1 MKLQSLAANRTM
13 TTTKNEAHA
22 ITNARNQLE
31 SIKEL
36 YRNYK
41 QAKSDDDYTRE
52 DEIREQVED
61 EALSVEFRSGWT
73 LNPEDMEPEEFK
85 ILLSTGGPAC
95 QIIGKL
101 DQYKQPEDIEIQYQD
116 WGTPWEPLQLNS
128 TYAYKSPNITPN
140 ITSDYEALE
149 WFCNCFYFGE

>member
-1 MKLQSLAANRTM
+1 M

-22 ITNARNQLE
+22 ISNARGQLE
-31 SIKEL
+31 TIKEL
-36 YRNYK
+36 YREFKK
-41 QAKSDDDYTRE
+41 QE
-52 DEIREQVED
+52 DLEAWDCGSNVYNWTSEGIREKAQD

-73 LNPEDMEPEEFK
+73 SNLESMEPEEFK

-101 DQYKQPEDIEIQYQD
+101 DQYKQPTDIEIQYQD

-128 TYAYKSPNITPN
+128 TYADESPN

>member
-1 MKLQSLAANRTM
+1 M
-13 TTTKNEAHA
+13 TATKEAHA
-22 ITNARNQLE
+22 ITNARGQLE

-41 QAKSDDDYTRE
+41 QAESDGDYTRE
-52 DEIREQVED
+52 DEIREQAQD
-61 EALSVEFRSGWT
+61 EALSVQFRSGWT
-73 LNPEDMEPEEFK
+73 SNPEEMKPEEFK
-85 ILLSTGGPAC
+85 ILLSWGGPAC
-95 QIIGKL
+95 QIVGKI
-101 DQYKQPEDIEIQYQD
+101 DDGSCEPIDIEIQYQD

-128 TYAYKSPNITPN
+128 IYAETKILN

>member
-1 MKLQSLAANRTM
+1 M

-22 ITNARNQLE
+22 ISNARGQLE
-31 SIKEL
+31 TIKEL
-36 YRNYK
+36 YREFKK
-41 QAKSDDDYTRE
+41 QEALEAWDCGSNVYNWTTE
-52 DEIREQVED
+52 GIREKAQD
-61 EALSVEFRSGWT
+61 EALSVEFRSGWSSN
-73 LNPEDMEPEEFK
+73 LENMEPEEFK

-101 DQYKQPEDIEIQYQD
+101 DQNKQTTDIEIQYQD

-128 TYAYKSPNITPN
+128 TYVDKSPN

>member
-1 MKLQSLAANRTM
+1 M

-22 ITNARNQLE
+22 ISNARGQLE

-41 QAKSDDDYTRE
+41 QAESDGDYTRE
-52 DEIREQVED
+52 DEIREQAQD
-61 EALSVEFRSGWT
+61 EALSVEFRSGWSS
-73 LNPEDMEPEEFK
+73 NPEEMKPEEFK

-95 QIIGKL
+95 QIVGKI
-101 DQYKQPEDIEIQYQD
+101 DYGSCEPIDIEIQYQD

-128 TYAYKSPNITPN
+128 VYAETKILN

-149 WFCNCFYFGE
+149 WFCNCFYFGEY

>member
-1 MKLQSLAANRTM
+1 M

-22 ITNARNQLE
+22 ISNARGQLE

-41 QAKSDDDYTRE
+41 QAESDDDYTRE
-52 DEIREQVED
+52 DEIREQAQD

-73 LNPEDMEPEEFK
+73 SNPEEMKPEEFK
-85 ILLSTGGPAC
+85 ILLSWGGPAC
-95 QIIGKL
+95 QIVGKI
-101 DQYKQPEDIEIQYQD
+101 DYGSCEPIDIEIQYQD
-116 WGTPWEPLQLNS
+116 WFTPWEPLQLNC
-128 TYAYKSPNITPN
+128 TYADRSPN

>member
-1 MKLQSLAANRTM
+1 M
-13 TTTKNEAHA
+13 TTTKKEAHA
-22 ITNARNQLE
+22 ITNARGHLE

-36 YRNYK
+36 YREFKK
-41 QAKSDDDYTRE
+41 QE
-52 DEIREQVED
+52 DLEAWDCGSNVYNWTTEGIREKAQD

-73 LNPEDMEPEEFK
+73 SNPEEMKPEEFK

-95 QIIGKL
+95 QIVGKI
-101 DQYKQPEDIEIQYQD
+101 DDGSCEPIDIEIQYQD

-128 TYAYKSPNITPN
+128 TYADESPN

>member
-1 MKLQSLAANRTM
+1 M

-22 ITNARNQLE
+22 ISNARGQLE

-41 QAKSDDDYTRE
+41 QAESDGDYTRE
-52 DEIREQVED
+52 DEIREQAQD

-73 LNPEDMEPEEFK
+73 SNPEEMKPEEFI

-95 QIIGKL
+95 QIVGKI
-101 DQYKQPEDIEIQYQD
+101 DYGSCEPIDIEIQYQD
-116 WGTPWEPLQLNS
+116 WFTPWEPLQLNC
-128 TYAYKSPNITPN
+128 TYADRSPN

-149 WFCNCFYFGE
+149 WFCNCFYFGEY

>member
-1 MKLQSLAANRTM
+1 M

-22 ITNARNQLE
+22 ISNARGQLE

-41 QAKSDDDYTRE
+41 QAESDGDYTRE
-52 DEIREQVED
+52 DEIIEQAQD

-73 LNPEDMEPEEFK
+73 SNPEEMKPEEFK

-95 QIIGKL
+95 QIVGKI
-101 DQYKQPEDIEIQYQD
+101 DYGSCEPIDIEIQYQD
-116 WGTPWEPLQLNS
+116 WFTPWEPLQLNC
-128 TYAYKSPNITPN
+128 TYADRSPN

-149 WFCNCFYFGE
+149 WFCNCFYFGEY

>member
-1 MKLQSLAANRTM
+1 M

-22 ITNARNQLE
+22 ISNARGQLE

-41 QAKSDDDYTRE
+41 QAESDGDYTRE
-52 DEIREQVED
+52 DESREQAQD

-73 LNPEDMEPEEFK
+73 SNPEEMKPEEFK

-95 QIIGKL
+95 QIVGKI
-101 DQYKQPEDIEIQYQD
+101 DYGSCEPIDIEIQYQD
-116 WGTPWEPLQLNS
+116 WFTPWEPLQLNC
-128 TYAYKSPNITPN
+128 TYADRSPN

-149 WFCNCFYFGE
+149 WFCNCFYFGEY

>member
-1 MKLQSLAANRTM
+1 M

-22 ITNARNQLE
+22 ISNARGQLE

-41 QAKSDDDYTRE
+41 QAESDGDYTRE
-52 DEIREQVED
+52 DEIREQAQD
-61 EALSVEFRSGWT
+61 EALSDEVRSGWT
-73 LNPEDMEPEEFK
+73 SNPEEMKPEEYK

-95 QIIGKL
+95 QIVVKIDYGSCE
-101 DQYKQPEDIEIQYQD
+101 PIDIEIQYQD
-116 WGTPWEPLQLNS
+116 WFTPWEPLQLNC
-128 TYAYKSPNITPN
+128 TYADRSPN

-149 WFCNCFYFGE
+149 WFCNCFYFGQ

>member
-1 MKLQSLAANRTM
+1 M
-13 TTTKNEAHA
+13 TATKEAHA
-22 ITNARNQLE
+22 ITNARAQLE
-31 SIKEL
+31 TIKEL
-36 YRNYK
+36 YRQYK
-41 QAKSDDDYTRE
+41 ENDSAFVSNLDTEEAIVEKARE
-52 DEIREQVED
+52 

-73 LNPEDMEPEEFK
+73 SNPEEMKPEEFK

-101 DQYKQPEDIEIQYQD
+101 DQYKQPTDIEIQYQD

-128 TYAYKSPNITPN
+128 TYVDKSPN

>member
-1 MKLQSLAANRTM
+1 M

-22 ITNARNQLE
+22 ISNARGQLE

-41 QAKSDDDYTRE
+41 QAESDEDYTRE
-52 DEIREQVED
+52 DEIREQAQD

-73 LNPEDMEPEEFK
+73 SNLENMDPEEFK

-95 QIIGKL
+95 QIVGKI
-101 DQYKQPEDIEIQYQD
+101 DYGSCEPIDIEIQYQD
-116 WGTPWEPLQLNS
+116 WGTPWEPLQLNC
-128 TYAYKSPNITPN
+128 TYADRSPN

>member
-1 MKLQSLAANRTM
+1 M

-22 ITNARNQLE
+22 ISNARGQLE

-41 QAKSDDDYTRE
+41 QAESDEDYTRE
-52 DEIREQVED
+52 DEIREQAQD
-61 EALSVEFRSGWT
+61 EALSVEFRSGWSS
-73 LNPEDMEPEEFK
+73 NPEEMEPEEFK

-95 QIIGKL
+95 QIVGKI
-101 DQYKQPEDIEIQYQD
+101 DYGSCEPIDIEIQYQD
-116 WGTPWEPLQLNS
+116 WFTPWEPLQLNC
-128 TYAYKSPNITPN
+128 TYADKSPN

-149 WFCNCFYFGE
+149 WFCNCFYFGEY

>member
-1 MKLQSLAANRTM
+1 M

-22 ITNARNQLE
+22 ISNARGQLE

-41 QAKSDDDYTRE
+41 QAESDGDYTRE
-52 DEIREQVED
+52 DEIREQAQD
-61 EALSVEFRSGWT
+61 EALSVEFRSGWSS
-73 LNPEDMEPEEFK
+73 NPEEMKPEEFK

-95 QIIGKL
+95 QIVGKI
-101 DQYKQPEDIEIQYQD
+101 DYGSCEPIDIEIQYQD
-116 WGTPWEPLQLNS
+116 WFTPWEPLQLNC
-128 TYAYKSPNITPN
+128 TYADRSPN

-149 WFCNCFYFGE
+149 WFCNCFYFGEY

>member
-1 MKLQSLAANRTM
+1 M
-13 TTTKNEAHA
+13 TTTQNEAHA
-22 ITNARNQLE
+22 ITNARGQLE

-36 YRNYK
+36 YRSY
-41 QAKSDDDYTRE
+41 QEADLIDDYDKQDVLRE
-52 DEIREQVED
+52 KAQE
-61 EALSVEFRSGWT
+61 EALCVEFKSGWT
-73 LNPEDMEPEEFK
+73 SNPEEMEPEEFK

-95 QIIGKL
+95 QVKGNL
-101 DQYKQPEDIEIQYQD
+101 DQYKQATDIEIQYQD

-128 TYAYKSPNITPN
+128 TYADESPN

>member
-1 MKLQSLAANRTM
+1 M
-13 TTTKNEAHA
+13 TATKEAHA
-22 ITNARNQLE
+22 ITNARGQLE

-36 YRNYK
+36 YREFKK
-41 QAKSDDDYTRE
+41 QE
-52 DEIREQVED
+52 DLEAWDCGSNVYNWTTEGIREKAQD
-61 EALSVEFRSGWT
+61 EALSVEFRSGWSSN
-73 LNPEDMEPEEFK
+73 LENMEPEEFK

-101 DQYKQPEDIEIQYQD
+101 DQYKQPTDIEIQYQD

-128 TYAYKSPNITPN
+128 TYADKSPN

-149 WFCNCFYFGE
+149 WFCNCLYFGE

>member
-1 MKLQSLAANRTM
+1 M
-13 TTTKNEAHA
+13 TATKEAHA
-22 ITNARNQLE
+22 ITNARGQLE

-36 YRNYK
+36 YREFKK
-41 QAKSDDDYTRE
+41 QE
-52 DEIREQVED
+52 DLEAWDCGSNVYNWTTEGIREKAQD
-61 EALSVEFRSGWT
+61 EALSVEFRSGWSSN
-73 LNPEDMEPEEFK
+73 LENMEPEEFK

-101 DQYKQPEDIEIQYQD
+101 DQYKQPTDIEIQYQD
-116 WGTPWEPLQLNS
+116 WGPPWEPLQLNC
-128 TYAYKSPNITPN
+128 TYADRSPN

>member
-1 MKLQSLAANRTM
+1 M

-22 ITNARNQLE
+22 ISNARGQLE

-41 QAKSDDDYTRE
+41 QAESDGDYTRE
-52 DEIREQVED
+52 DEIRDQAIE
-61 EALSVEFRSGWT
+61 EALCVEFRSGWYSS
-73 LNPEDMEPEEFK
+73 PESVADLKPEEFK

-101 DQYKQPEDIEIQYQD
+101 DQYKQPTDIEIQYQD

-128 TYAYKSPNITPN
+128 TYADESPN

-149 WFCNCFYFGE
+149 WFCNCFYLGY

>member
-1 MKLQSLAANRTM
+1 M
-13 TTTKNEAHA
+13 TATKEAHA
-22 ITNARNQLE
+22 ISNARGQLE

-41 QAKSDDDYTRE
+41 QAESDGDYIRE
-52 DEIREQVED
+52 DEIREQAQD
-61 EALSVEFRSGWT
+61 EALSVQFRSGWT
-73 LNPEDMEPEEFK
+73 SNPEEMKPEEFK
-85 ILLSTGGPAC
+85 ILLSWGGPAC
-95 QIIGKL
+95 QIVGKI
-101 DQYKQPEDIEIQYQD
+101 DDGSCEPIDIEIQYQD

-128 TYAYKSPNITPN
+128 IYAETKILN